1 MLSDWGRGFRVQGL
15 GFRVQGRLKGA
26 FELGGGAGFGTRGFP
41 GGGAFGDDVHEFV
54 DSVGAGVAGEEGAVA
69 VGGEAAGG
77 FGVVE
82 EEAEVVFHFFAGGGD
97 EVVFA
102 WGEEVFAVFP
112 G

>member
-1 MLSDWGRGFRVQGL
+1 MGLRVQGL
-15 GFRVQGRLKGA
+15 GFRVQGRVHRA
-26 FELGGGAGFGTRGFP
+26 FEFGGGAGFFARGFAR
-41 GGGAFGDDVHEFV
+41 GGEFGDDVHELV
-54 DSVGAGVAGEEGAVA
+54 DAVGAGVAGEEGAVA

-102 WGEEVFAVFP
+102 GGEEVFGVFP